1 MIERFEDFIFEVL
14 NSKSKKRVMIVA
26 TLVIF
31 FASLLLLP
39 FEIVLAKMLPD
50 KSANTISIYID
61 TPTGSAINKTKM
73 LSNCVMDTLKDEENI
88 INMELFLG
96 QGAPL
101 DYAGLVKGSYFKN
114 SKNLAEIVVNLTSK
128 KTRSQT
134 SFELVSKI
142 RPKIMKNCANKVKNS
157 TIKLIQQPAGPPTL
171 ASLVVEIYG
180 DDEKGLRK
188 LSNEVANILKDT
200 KGLVDVDVMSDDI
213 YKTYKLTADK
223 EKILRSNLSIKQ
235 VNDILYLAFN
245 GNVVAAKNSPH
256 FPEQI
261 GLFVKLDSKTRELNS
276 NSISS
281 LENKLSSLNLMNTQG
296 IMIPLSEL
304 VHVEQVD
311 SNPTIMSKNLR
322 QYVNVIAETDMVSQ
336 VYPLLD
342 ARDLIKK
349 RLKNEY
355 NITNANLFNYKLV
368 DKNANVYELN
378 WDGEMKVSLDTF
390 RDLGLAFISA
400 LILIFLLLVMYYKSF
415 AMATVILC
423 ASFLSL
429 FGVILGHWII
439 DLFTTNT
446 FFLTATSLIGFI
458 VLMGISS
465 RNSMLLVDFAKLL
478 IHERKVEKKRAIA
491 IATST
496 RAKPIFLTA
505 GTVVL
510 ASVMLVADPIFSG
523 LGASLIFGTTA
534 GILVSLLFV
543 PVLLDDVKS
552 L

>member
-1 MIERFEDFIFEVL
+1 MIERFENFIFEVL
-14 NSKSKKRVMIVA
+14 NSKLKKRVMITL

-61 TPTGSAINKTKM
+61 TPTGSAISKTKM

-134 SFELVSKI
+134 SFELVNKI
-142 RPKIMKNCANKVKNS
+142 RPKIMKNCANRVKNS

-180 DDEKGLRK
+180 DNEKGLRK
-188 LSNEVANILKDT
+188 LSNEVATILKDT

-223 EKILRSNLSIKQ
+223 EKILRSSLSIKQ

-245 GNVVAAKNSPH
+245 GSVVAAKNSPH

-261 GLFVKLDSKTRELNS
+261 GLFVKLDSKTRELNN
-276 NSISS
+276 NSIAS
-281 LENKLSSLNLMNTQG
+281 LKNKLSSLNLMNTQG

-355 NITNANLFNYKLV
+355 NITNSNLFNYKLV

-390 RDLGLAFISA
+390 RDLGLAFITA

-478 IHERKVEKKRAIA
+478 IHEREVEKRRAIA

-543 PVLLDDVKS
+543 PLLLDDVKS

>member
-1 MIERFEDFIFEVL
+1 MIERFENFIYEVL
-14 NSKSKKRVMIVA
+14 NSKKKKFLMIML
-26 TLVIF
+26 TLLIF

-50 KSANTISIYID
+50 KSANTFSIYID
-61 TPTGSAINKTKM
+61 TPTGSPIAKTKM
-73 LSNCVMDTLKDEENI
+73 LSNCVMDSLKDEKDI
-88 INMELFLG
+88 LNMELFLG

-114 SKNLAEIVVNLTSK
+114 SKNLAEIVINLTSK
-128 KTRSQT
+128 KTRDET
-134 SFELVSKI
+134 SFEMVNRV
-142 RPKIMKNCANKVKNS
+142 RPKILKSCENKVKNS
-157 TIKLIQQPAGPPTL
+157 IIKLIQQPAGPPTL

-180 DDEKGLRK
+180 DDENGLRA
-188 LSNEVANILKDT
+188 LSQKVAKILKQT
-200 KGLVDVDVMSDDI
+200 NGLVDVDIMSDDI

-223 EKILRSNLSIKQ
+223 EKILRSNLTIKQ
-235 VNDILYLAFN
+235 VNDILYLAFE
-245 GNVVAAKNSPH
+245 GSEVAAKNSPH

-261 GLFVKLDSKTRELNS
+261 GLFVRLDDKTMELND
-276 NSISS
+276 NSIVS
-281 LENKLSSLNLMNTQG
+281 LKNKLSSLNLMNKQG

-304 VHVEQVD
+304 VHVQKVN
-311 SNPTIMSKNLR
+311 SKPTIMSKNLR
-322 QYVNVIAETDMVSQ
+322 QYVNIIAETDMVSQ

-342 ARDLIKK
+342 ARSAIKEK
-349 RLKNEY
+349 LKNEY
-355 NITNANLFNYKLV
+355 EITNTKLFNYQFI
-368 DKNANVYELN
+368 DKKGNKYLLN

-390 RDLGLAFISA
+390 RDLGMAFITA
-400 LILIFLLLVMYYKSF
+400 LVLIFLLLVMYYKSF
-415 AMATVILC
+415 AMGGAILS

-478 IHERKVEKKRAIA
+478 IYERGIEKKRAIA

-523 LGASLIFGTTA
+523 LGASLIFGTSA

-543 PVLLDDVKS
+543 PVLLDNMEKI
-552 L
+552 